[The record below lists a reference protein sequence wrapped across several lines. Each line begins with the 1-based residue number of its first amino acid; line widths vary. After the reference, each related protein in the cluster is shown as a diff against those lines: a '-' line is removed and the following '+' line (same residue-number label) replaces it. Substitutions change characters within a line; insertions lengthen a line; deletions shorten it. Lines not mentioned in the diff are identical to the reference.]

1 METFLIGLLVLILLV
16 WLFVRR
22 RNSQSTTPKKTERRT
37 TTRLDD
43 TAYHSVAIKFSPKAC
58 AAAMALNGKRFLSS
72 TAPHIPLPD
81 CDVVD
86 CQCRFM
92 HYKDRRGKIDR
103 RSVFSSSGLSA
114 TTGKFEQERRH
125 GDDRRAE
132 DEDIF

>member
-1 METFLIGLLVLILLV
+1 METFLIGSILLLVIG
-16 WLFVRR
+16 WLFLRR
-22 RNSQSTTPKKTERRT
+22 GKKPSTAPNKMERRT
-37 TTRLDD
+37 TTSLDD
-43 TAYHSVAIKFSPKAC
+43 TAYHAVAIKTSPKAC
-58 AAAMALNGKRFLSS
+58 DAAMKLDGKRFLSS
-72 TAPHIPLPD
+72 TAPNIPLPD

-92 HYKDRRGKIDR
+92 HYKDRRGNVDR

-132 DEDIF
+132 DEDVF